1 MVGILQEKEVTAM
14 SNSPLASGSP
24 PEPSQCEKPTNN
36 DGAVENSLNE
46 IIALMDFHGSRA
58 VAHANLFVAS
68 IFGIFVY
75 LTLVYYLNPST
86 DFYKFILSIL
96 FLGILTFGFY
106 ELYRFG
112 GYASIADSYRAILFD
127 YFYHEHALGVRYYI
141 EPSMTKWFEDK
152 EGKDRQRGQKMLS
165 DVIDLLMD
173 YKPKH
178 SIAGRRFFLI
188 GYAYLATYLF
198 AFIFF
203 PLIAVNTYSFP
214 YAWVPVIISLVALP
228 IFWYIDWQID

>member
-1 MVGILQEKEVTAM
+1 MGILQEEEVTAM
-14 SNSPLASGSP
+14 SSPSLASGSAQ
-24 PEPSQCEKPTNN
+24 EPSQCGKPTN
-36 DGAVENSLNE
+36 DGQAVEKSLNE

-86 DFYKFILSIL
+86 DFYKLILSIL
-96 FLGILTFGFY
+96 FLGILVFGFY
-106 ELYRFG
+106 ELIRFG

-127 YFYHEHALGVRYYI
+127 YFYHEHATGVRRYI
-141 EPSMTKWFEDK
+141 EPSMTKWLEDK
-152 EGKDRQRGQKMLS
+152 KGKDRRRGQKMLS

-198 AFIFF
+198 AFVFF
-203 PLIAVNTYSFP
+203 PLIGVATYSFP
-214 YAWVPVIISLVALP
+214 YMNVLVIISLIAFPL
-228 IFWYIDWQID
+228 FWYVDWQKS